1 MTLGE
6 EAAAGRKCAA
16 LCITRQAQSGW
27 QYRGKACKRSR
38 QHVQQAVLTSPGL
51 MSPRRTASS
60 SASGMDAA
68 LVLPYCDRLLTTRSA
83 AQHSVAQHMSVASM
97 RAQGACMYALRIAA
111 MKGGPPARQACASC
125 PQDAAECTPGGTP
138 RRSAAALM
146 IRMLACQGRGE
157 QREDQHEGDQ
167 QAHSHAEGNC

>member
-83 AQHSVAQHMSVASM
+83 AQHSVAQHNSTNARHPTHALAGIEAHIAG
-97 RAQGACMYALRIAA
+97 RAVHGIGVQKVKHEAAAGGGQVGNRGNEVGHRRLRRFGKKGRNACKDDRWQVCC
-111 MKGGPPARQACASC
+111 RQAC
-125 PQDAAECTPGGTP
+125 
-138 RRSAAALM
+138 
-146 IRMLACQGRGE
+146 
-157 QREDQHEGDQ
+157 
-167 QAHSHAEGNC
+167 